1 MLPGRKYSFLP
12 LLIATWHEWVFA
24 VQDHGIGIDAQHA
37 ERIFEMFQ
45 RGPTARD
52 YPGTG
57 MGLAICKK
65 IIEQHKGRIW
75 VDSAPGQGA
84 TFFFTLPAT

>member
-1 MLPGRKYSFLP
+1 
-12 LLIATWHEWVFA
+12 VFA
-24 VQDHGIGIDAQHA
+24 VRDHGIGIDAQHA

-45 RGPTARD
+45 RGSAARD
-52 YPGTG
+52 CPGTG

-75 VDSAPGQGA
+75 VESAPGKGA
-84 TFFFTLPAT
+84 TFFFTLPAA